1 MPMKINALESKPLRS
16 QPTRDRILE
25 AARLIFGRDGYD
37 HATIRGIAAEA
48 NINPAMVMR
57 YYRNKETLFAAV
69 TEFKIDLSAYADVPK
84 SRLGETM
91 VRRVLELWDNP
102 ATGASR
108 RAMLLTAMSNEAA
121 RVKFLEQTRSQY
133 AELLKQFG
141 TTKQGASA
149 AALIGTQILGL
160 QVSRYILRLP
170 EIVSQ
175 SHEFLI
181 REVGRTLQSYMR
193 DLK

>member
-1 MPMKINALESKPLRS
+1 MKINALEKKPLRS

-149 AALIGTQILGL
+149 AVLIGTQILGL